1 MPSSSYTSKAAHT
14 FALLL
19 NTPIAD
25 EKKMP
30 TEFPMQDM
38 THLRARSI
46 ELARTRTPSL
56 DSLDFDSDSEVSEP
70 TSPIVPAD
78 IATPVPT
85 PQKRRKS
92 YISSTYEV
100 HYQPTVIAALWPAG
114 EH

>member
-56 DSLDFDSDSEVSEP
+56 DSLDIDSDYEVVSSPSTCCCEGKHADDALQSEP

-78 IATPVPT
+78 IEAPIPT

-92 YISSTYEV
+92 WFM
-100 HYQPTVIAALWPAG
+100 A
-114 EH
+114 

>member
-56 DSLDFDSDSEVSEP
+56 DSLDFDSDSEVVSISNTCCCEGKHADDALQSEP

-92 YISSTYEV
+92 WFM
-100 HYQPTVIAALWPAG
+100 A
-114 EH
+114 